1 VPLSS
6 IPYEEKKEDK
16 MADKTQFEQGRKVTK
31 QLFGE
36 RVAKAV
42 EDSLGEMSPGFQEYV
57 MGAFGIYDR
66 PTLDMKMRSAIT
78 IAVLTALGRSQELVV
93 HVRGGLNVGLTEE
106 QIREIILQV
115 AIYAGIPASVE
126 AFLVAN
132 KMFKKIKEKGSSKQ

>member
-1 VPLSS
+1 
-6 IPYEEKKEDK
+6 
-16 MADKTQFEQGRKVTK
+16 MADKTQFKQGREVTK
-31 QLFGE
+31 RLFGE

-42 EDSLGEMSPGFQEYV
+42 EESLGDMSPGFQEFV

-66 PTLDMKMRSAIT
+66 PALDMKMRSVIT

-115 AIYAGIPASVE
+115 AIYAGVPVAVE

-132 KMFKKIKEKGSSKQ
+132 KMFKKIKEKGNAKE